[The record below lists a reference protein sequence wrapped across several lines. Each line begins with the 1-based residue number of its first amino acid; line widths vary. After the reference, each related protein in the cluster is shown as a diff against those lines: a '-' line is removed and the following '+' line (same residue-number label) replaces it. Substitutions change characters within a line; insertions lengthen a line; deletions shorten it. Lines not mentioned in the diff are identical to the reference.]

1 MDRQDYRAAFDAIPF
16 DERFQEKTI
25 SALRQQAGQ
34 TSERKYKNMNDTI
47 FDYEQEGK
55 ELPSKEEILQNEDE
69 MIAGLLEAAAFK
81 SDDSL
86 QKKIEIK
93 RNGKLLFSFFVR
105 PLTEEEI
112 QGCRRKATKR
122 RPDPRGRQF
131 GMIELE
137 TDYFKLRSYKII
149 AATVDKGQGILWK
162 NKKLKDSL
170 NVIDDVDVVET
181 VLMAGEKD
189 RISNIIDEISGYGA
203 DDFTLEDT
211 AKN

>member
-1 MDRQDYRAAFDAIPF
+1 M
-16 DERFQEKTI
+16 ENNT
-25 SALRQQAGQ
+25 
-34 TSERKYKNMNDTI
+34 T
-47 FDYEQEGK
+47 FDYEQEEK
-55 ELPSKEEILQNEDE
+55 QLPSKEEILQNEDE

-93 RNGKLLFSFFVR
+93 RNGKLL
-105 PLTEEEI
+105 
-112 QGCRRKATKR
+112 
-122 RPDPRGRQF
+122 
-131 GMIELE
+131 LE

>member
-1 MDRQDYRAAFDAIPF
+1 MANN
-16 DERFQEKTI
+16 T
-25 SALRQQAGQ
+25 
-34 TSERKYKNMNDTI
+34 T

-55 ELPSKEEILQNEDE
+55 ELPSKEEVLQNEDE
-69 MIAGLLEAAAFK
+69 MLKGLLEAAAFK
-81 SDDSL
+81 KDDTL

-93 RNGKLLFSFFVR
+93 RNGKLLFSFFIR
-105 PLTEEEI
+105 PLTEEEV

-131 GMIELE
+131 GMIEVE
-137 TDYFKLRSYKII
+137 TNWIKYRSYKII
-149 AATVDKGQGILWK
+149 AATVDKGQGILWS

-170 NVIDDVDVVET
+170 NVIEDIDVVEA

-189 RISNIIDEISGYGA
+189 WISDVIDEISGYGVNEIS
-203 DDFTLEDT
+203 LEET

>member
-1 MDRQDYRAAFDAIPF
+1 MANN
-16 DERFQEKTI
+16 T
-25 SALRQQAGQ
+25 
-34 TSERKYKNMNDTI
+34 T

-55 ELPSKEEILQNEDE
+55 ELPSKEEVLQNEDE
-69 MIAGLLEAAAFK
+69 MLKGLLEAAAFK
-81 SDDSL
+81 RDDTL

-93 RNGKLLFSFFVR
+93 RNGKLLFSFFIR
-105 PLTEEEI
+105 PLTEEEV

-131 GMIELE
+131 GMIEVE
-137 TDYFKLRSYKII
+137 TNWIKYRSYKII
-149 AATVDKGQGILWK
+149 AATVDKGQGILWS

-170 NVIDDVDVVET
+170 NVIEDIDVVEA

-189 RISNIIDEISGYGA
+189 WISDVIDEISGYGVNEIS
-203 DDFTLEDT
+203 LEET

>member
-1 MDRQDYRAAFDAIPF
+1 MKNNEIFN
-16 DERFQEKTI
+16 DEV
-25 SALRQQAGQ
+25 
-34 TSERKYKNMNDTI
+34 
-47 FDYEQEGK
+47 K
-55 ELPSKEEILQNEDE
+55 ENLPTKEEILQNEDE
-69 MIAGLLEAAAFK
+69 MIAGWLEAAAFK

-86 QKKIEIK
+86 QKKIEIR

-189 RISNIIDEISGYGA
+189 RISDIIDEISGYGA

>member
-1 MDRQDYRAAFDAIPF
+1 M
-16 DERFQEKTI
+16 
-25 SALRQQAGQ
+25 
-34 TSERKYKNMNDTI
+34 
-47 FDYEQEGK
+47 
-55 ELPSKEEILQNEDE
+55 
-69 MIAGLLEAAAFK
+69 
-81 SDDSL
+81 
-86 QKKIEIK
+86 
-93 RNGKLLFSFFVR
+93 R

-112 QGCRRKATKR
+112 QGCRKKATKR

-137 TDYFKLRSYKII
+137 TDYFKIRSYKII

-189 RISNIIDEISGYGA
+189 RISDIIDEISGYGA

>member
-1 MDRQDYRAAFDAIPF
+1 M
-16 DERFQEKTI
+16 
-25 SALRQQAGQ
+25 S
-34 TSERKYKNMNDTI
+34 NTI

-86 QKKIEIK
+86 QKKIEIR

-105 PLTEEEI
+105 PLTEEEMKD
-112 QGCRRKATKR
+112 CRRKATKK
-122 RPDPRGRQF
+122 RPDPRGRRF
-131 GMIELE
+131 GMIEVE
-137 TDYFKLRSYKII
+137 TDYLRASSYKII

-170 NVIDDVDVVET
+170 NLIDDVDVVET
-181 VLMAGEKD
+181 VLMAGEKN
-189 RISNIIDEISGYGA
+189 RISDIIDEISGYGE
-203 DDFTLEDT
+203 DDFTLEDI

>member
-1 MDRQDYRAAFDAIPF
+1 MK
-16 DERFQEKTI
+16 ENVT
-25 SALRQQAGQ
+25 
-34 TSERKYKNMNDTI
+34 

-69 MIAGLLEAAAFK
+69 MLRGLLEAAAFK
-81 SDDSL
+81 RDDTL

-93 RNGKLLFSFFVR
+93 RNGKLLFSFFIR
-105 PLTEEEI
+105 PLTEEEV

-131 GMIELE
+131 GMIEVE
-137 TDYFKLRSYKII
+137 TNWIKYRSYKII
-149 AATVDKGQGILWK
+149 AATVDKGQGILWS

-170 NVIDDVDVVET
+170 NVIEDIDVVEA
-181 VLMAGEKD
+181 VLMVGEKD
-189 RISNIIDEISGYGA
+189 WISDVIDEISGYGVNEIS
-203 DDFTLEDT
+203 LEET

>member
-1 MDRQDYRAAFDAIPF
+1 M
-16 DERFQEKTI
+16 
-25 SALRQQAGQ
+25 S
-34 TSERKYKNMNDTI
+34 DTI

-86 QKKIEIK
+86 QKKIEIR

-112 QGCRRKATKR
+112 QGCRKRATKR

-131 GMIELE
+131 GMIEIE
-137 TDYFKLRSYKII
+137 VNPIKLRSYKII

-162 NKKLKDSL
+162 NKTLKDRL
-170 NVIDDVDVVET
+170 NVIEDVDVVEA

-189 RISNIIDEISGYGA
+189 RISSIIDEISGYGE
-203 DDFTLEDT
+203 DEFTLEDT